1 MREMLEFSNVSAK
14 MKKFRIKD
22 VSFTVPDG
30 YVTGL
35 TGKNGAGKTTIMRL
49 ILDLVKKSSGSI
61 TLDGMDSIRDGVALR
76 NQVGFVMEDAG
87 FLMGKSAVDNGR
99 ILGELYENWEEEK
112 FFSCLEGFGFSKA
125 RRGTVLLGEL
135 SKGQYMRFQLAFALA
150 HKPKLLL
157 LDEPTA
163 NLDPV
168 FRMKFLEELQSVI
181 EQEETAV
188 LFATHITSDLDKI
201 MDYLVV
207 LDEGRVCCTGDKETL
222 FDYYGTNRV
231 SEVILKS
238 IRGEGGTHAEK

>member
-1 MREMLEFSNVSAK
+1 MLEFSSVSAK

-35 TGKNGAGKTTIMRL
+35 TGKNGAGKTTILRL

-76 NQVGFVMEDAG
+76 NQVGFVMEEAG
-87 FLMGKSAVDNGR
+87 FLMGKSVVDNGR

-112 FFSCLEGFGFSKA
+112 FFSCLEDFGFSKA
-125 RRGTVLLGEL
+125 RRETVLLGEL

-238 IRGEGGTHAEK
+238 IRGEGGTYAEK

>member
-1 MREMLEFSNVSAK
+1 MLEFSSVSAK
-14 MKKFRIKD
+14 VKKFRIKD

-35 TGKNGAGKTTIMRL
+35 TGKNGAGKTTILRL

-76 NQVGFVMEDAG
+76 NQVGFVMEEAG
-87 FLMGKSAVDNGR
+87 FLMGKSVVDNGR

-112 FFSCLEGFGFSKA
+112 FFSCLEDFGFSKA
-125 RRGTVLLGEL
+125 RRETVLLGEL

-238 IRGEGGTHAEK
+238 IRGEGGTYAEK

>member
-1 MREMLEFSNVSAK
+1 MLEFSSVSAK

-35 TGKNGAGKTTIMRL
+35 TGKNGAGKTTILRL

-76 NQVGFVMEDAG
+76 NQVGFVMEEAG
-87 FLMGKSAVDNGR
+87 FLMGKSVVDNGR

-112 FFSCLEGFGFSKA
+112 FFSCLEDFGFSKA
-125 RRGTVLLGEL
+125 RRETVLLGEL

-181 EQEETAV
+181 EQEEMAV

-238 IRGEGGTHAEK
+238 IRGEGGTYAEK